1 MTPWPFLVVGGVA
14 ASANWW
20 AKAADRHTLEL
31 LAKPIA
37 TVGAIAVAATSGGE
51 GAVVAWCVAA
61 LVLCLVG
68 DVALLPAVDRF
79 IVGLAAFAAGH
90 VVFAVMFT
98 VGGLHRWWLAGVALA
113 ACALLAG
120 TVGLPIVRG
129 AAARQML
136 RPVQVYL
143 AVISAMAVVA
153 WGTGRAAAMVGSA
166 SFLVSD
172 TLLGWRQFVAQRPSR
187 SLSVA
192 VMVTYHV
199 AIFGL
204 ALYPRWA

>member
-1 MTPWPFLVVGGVA
+1 MTPWPFLVAGGVA

-20 AKAADRHTLEL
+20 AKAAQRSTLETI
-31 LAKPIA
+31 AKPLA

-51 GAVVAWCVAA
+51 RAVVAWCVAA
-61 LVLCLVG
+61 LVLCLAG

-79 IVGLAAFAAGH
+79 IVGLGAFAVGH
-90 VVFAVMFT
+90 LLFAVMFII
-98 VGGLHRWWLAGVALA
+98 GGLHRWPLAGSALV

-120 TVGLPIVRG
+120 TAGVVIMRG
-129 AAARQML
+129 AKARRLL

-153 WGTGRAAAMVGSA
+153 WATGRAAAMLGSA
-166 SFLVSD
+166 SFVISD
-172 TLLGWRQFVAQRPSR
+172 ALLGWREFAARQPSR
-187 SLSVA
+187 RLAVA